1 MKPALAFVA
10 PPAAPAGP
18 GSRNDLEP
26 CHPPRHP
33 VASHSGRH
41 RHKGACPF
49 AMIAV
54 ADLLAR
60 IPRHQLQ
67 TRDGII
73 YAAEQFG
80 EGLRNLGL
88 SSPAM
93 EEAITYG
100 ANGIAHR
107 CAALGYTAD
116 EARDLGR
123 LFKAHTQRWLL
134 KTP

>member
-1 MKPALAFVA
+1 
-10 PPAAPAGP
+10 
-18 GSRNDLEP
+18 
-26 CHPPRHP
+26 
-33 VASHSGRH
+33 
-41 RHKGACPF
+41 
-49 AMIAV
+49 MIAV
-54 ADLLAR
+54 ADLLAP

-93 EEAITYG
+93 QEAITYG

-107 CAALGYTAD
+107 CAAL
-116 EARDLGR
+116 LGR

>member
-1 MKPALAFVA
+1 
-10 PPAAPAGP
+10 
-18 GSRNDLEP
+18 
-26 CHPPRHP
+26 
-33 VASHSGRH
+33 
-41 RHKGACPF
+41 
-49 AMIAV
+49 MIAV

-107 CAALGYTAD
+107 CLAIGYSED

-123 LFKAHTQRWLL
+123 LFKVHTLCWLQN
-134 KTP
+134 TP

>member
-1 MKPALAFVA
+1 
-10 PPAAPAGP
+10 
-18 GSRNDLEP
+18 
-26 CHPPRHP
+26 
-33 VASHSGRH
+33 
-41 RHKGACPF
+41 
-49 AMIAV
+49 MIAI
-54 ADLLAR
+54 ADLLTR

-93 EEAITYG
+93 QEAITYG

-107 CAALGYTAD
+107 CATLGYTAD